1 MSSQSITHSFSSFT
15 LASSIK
21 IVLLAS
27 VALPAAGSTHPAVEA
42 TQESHSAEQLLAASS
57 QDTATKTLPPS
68 TSTQKADAAIERI
81 VVTATQQA
89 RPWLTSSAAV
99 NSRDLTNEAPA
110 LDIAA
115 LLQGLPGV
123 QADQRANFAQDSRI
137 SLRGF
142 GSRSSFGV
150 RGIEVLLDGI
160 PWSTADGQSQ
170 PGSMLLEQ
178 LGSVE
183 VLRGPFAALYGN
195 SAGGVLALQSKP
207 IAPPSVRLQQVSGN
221 LLQQQQLSLSSGQ
234 SEFSLKQL
242 RHDGFRAHN
251 SAEKRQ
257 ASFRQSHQFAE
268 NLQLNWRYDWSD
280 DPLLQDPLGL
290 TFTEWQQN
298 PRQTASVATLFDS
311 QKNAAQRQL
320 TMQLEPQSGDWQL
333 GAWHGQRDI
342 QQLLAFSGDAISSA
356 GGVVNL
362 NRHFL
367 GLKGHRDV
375 ELGAWWLQYSVQ
387 FEQHTDQRQG
397 YVNQRGSIGELRRDE
412 TGQVQSTEVAIRSEY
427 VTAQLWRFSAGAR
440 LSQLKFSVT
449 DYFIRPGNPDDSGQK
464 TDQYPSFALG
474 MSYPLQ
480 PELSWNLNLGQGFE
494 TPTLTEMAYQRN
506 GTGLNLA
513 LKAAKNQQIETGFKY
528 QTEATLASVD
538 LFYIQSRD
546 ELVVD
551 QSIGGR
557 TSFRNAANS
566 SRRGLELYW
575 QQQINAYWL
584 QQFSS
589 TLLDSRFEV
598 QANTISELPGVAK
611 VQHDWQLAYRPWQD
625 NRWLLRTQLNYR
637 GKLWVDDRN
646 SLSAPSVTL
655 LQLDSRW
662 QFDLQQSQWQ
672 LWLGLENA
680 LDKTYAGAVVVNQAN
695 GRSFEPGIP
704 RQWVA
709 GVQLSIDLQ

>member
-1 MSSQSITHSFSSFT
+1 MSVQFSFVFKSFFG
-15 LASSIK
+15 I
-21 IVLLAS
+21 
-27 VALPAAGSTHPAVEA
+27 AAAAISGS
-42 TQESHSAEQLLAASS
+42 LLAASPNDAS
-57 QDTATKTLPPS
+57 GSSLAKTKAT
-68 TSTQKADAAIERI
+68 TSNAVETSIERL
-81 VVTATQQA
+81 VVTATQQPK
-89 RPWLTSSAAV
+89 PWLSSSAAI
-99 NSRDLTNEAPA
+99 NSRDLTSEAPA
-110 LDIAA
+110 LDVAS

-150 RGIEVLLDGI
+150 RGIEVLLDGM

-207 IAPPSVRLQQVSGN
+207 IAPYSVSLQQLSGN
-221 LLQQQQLSLSSGQ
+221 LLQQQQLQVSSGQ
-234 SEFSLKQL
+234 TELSLKQL
-242 RHDGFRAHN
+242 KHDGFRPHN

-257 ASFRQSHQFAE
+257 ASLRQSHIFADQ
-268 NLQLNWRYDWSD
+268 LQLNWRYDWSD

-290 TFTEWQQN
+290 TLAEWQQN
-298 PRQTASVATLFDS
+298 PRQTAAVATLFNS
-311 QKNAAQRQL
+311 QKSAAQRQV
-320 TMQLEPQSGDWQL
+320 TMQLEPLSGQWQL
-333 GAWHGQRDI
+333 GGWHGQRDI

-362 NRHFL
+362 NRHFF
-367 GLKGHRDV
+367 GLKGQRQF
-375 ELGAWWLQYSVQ
+375 ELGRWWLQYSAQ

-397 YVNQRGSIGELRRDE
+397 FVNQRGSIGDLRRDE
-412 TGQVQSTEVAIRSEY
+412 TGQVQSTEVAVRTEY
-427 VTAQLWRFSAGAR
+427 VSVDQWRFSGGAR
-440 LSQLKFSVT
+440 LSQLKFAVT
-449 DYFIRPGNPDDSGQK
+449 DYFVRPGNPDDSGQK

-474 MSYPLQ
+474 VSYPLL
-480 PELSWNLNLGQGFE
+480 PELSWNLNIGQGFE
-494 TPTLTEMAYQRN
+494 TPTLTEMAYQSQ
-506 GTGLNLA
+506 GSGLNLA
-513 LKAAKNQQIETGFKY
+513 LKAARNQQLESGVKY
-528 QTEATLASVD
+528 QTDNTQASLD

-546 ELVVD
+546 ELVIA

-557 TSFRNAANS
+557 TSYRNAASS

-575 QQQINAYWL
+575 QQQLSDHW
-584 QQFSS
+584 QQRFSS
-589 TLLDSRFEV
+589 TLLDSQFEA
-598 QANTISELPGVAK
+598 QSNISRELPGVAR
-611 VQHDWQLAYRPWQD
+611 VLHDWQLEYRPWQD
-625 NRWLLRTQLNYR
+625 ERWLLRTQLNYR
-637 GKLWVDDRN
+637 GKLMIDDAN
-646 SLSAPSVTL
+646 SLSTPAVTL

-662 QFDLQQSQWQ
+662 QLDLQHSQWQ

-680 LDKTYAGAVVVNQAN
+680 LDKTYVGAVVVNQAN

-709 GVQLSIDLQ
+709 GLQLSIELQ

>member
-1 MSSQSITHSFSSFT
+1 MSVQFSFLSKSIFG
-15 LASSIK
+15 
-21 IVLLAS
+21 IV
-27 VALPAAGSTHPAVEA
+27 AAAITGP
-42 TQESHSAEQLLAASS
+42 LLAATPNADSGSS
-57 QDTATKTLPPS
+57 LTTAKATTGNAT
-68 TSTQKADAAIERI
+68 TSNAIETSIERL

-89 RPWLTSSAAV
+89 KPWLSSSAAI
-99 NSRDLTNEAPA
+99 NSRDLTSEAPA
-110 LDIAA
+110 LDIAS

-150 RGIEVLLDGI
+150 RGIEVLLDGM

-207 IAPPSVRLQQVSGN
+207 IAPYSVSMQQLSGN
-221 LLQQQQLSLSSGQ
+221 LLQQQQLQLSSGQ
-234 SEFSLKQL
+234 TELSLKQL
-242 RHDGFRAHN
+242 KHDGFRPHN

-257 ASFRQSHQFAE
+257 ASLRQSHIFADQ
-268 NLQLNWRYDWSD
+268 LQLNWRYDWSD

-290 TFTEWQQN
+290 TLSEWQQN
-298 PRQTASVATLFDS
+298 PRQTAAVATLFNS
-311 QKNAAQRQL
+311 QKSAAQRQV
-320 TMQLEPQSGDWQL
+320 TMQLEPLSGQWQL
-333 GAWHGQRDI
+333 GGWHGQRDI

-362 NRHFL
+362 NRHFF
-367 GLKGHRDV
+367 GLKGQRQF
-375 ELGAWWLQYSVQ
+375 ELGRWWLQYSAQ

-397 YVNQRGSIGELRRDE
+397 FVNQRGNIGDLRRDE
-412 TGQVQSTEVAIRSEY
+412 TGQVQSTEVAVRTEY
-427 VTAQLWRFSAGAR
+427 VSVDQWRFSGGAR
-440 LSQLKFSVT
+440 LSQLKFAVT
-449 DYFIRPGNPDDSGQK
+449 DYFVRPGNPDDSGQK

-474 MSYPLQ
+474 VSYPLL
-480 PELSWNLNLGQGFE
+480 PELSWNLNIGQGFE
-494 TPTLTEMAYQRN
+494 TPTLTEMAYQSQ
-506 GTGLNLA
+506 GSGLNLA
-513 LKAAKNQQIETGFKY
+513 LKAARNQQLESGVKY
-528 QTEATLASVD
+528 QTENTQASLD

-546 ELVVD
+546 ELVIA

-557 TSFRNAANS
+557 TSYRNAASS

-575 QQQINAYWL
+575 QQQLSDHW
-584 QQFSS
+584 QQRFSS
-589 TLLDSRFEV
+589 TLLDSQFEA
-598 QANTISELPGVAK
+598 QSNISRELPGVAR
-611 VQHDWQLAYRPWQD
+611 VLHDWQLEYRPWQD
-625 NRWLLRTQLNYR
+625 DRWLLRTQLNYR
-637 GKLWVDDRN
+637 GKLMIDDAN
-646 SLSAPSVTL
+646 SLSTPAVTL

-662 QFDLQQSQWQ
+662 QLDLQHSQWQ

-680 LDKTYAGAVVVNQAN
+680 LDKTYVGAVVVNQAN

-709 GVQLSIDLQ
+709 GLQLSIELQ